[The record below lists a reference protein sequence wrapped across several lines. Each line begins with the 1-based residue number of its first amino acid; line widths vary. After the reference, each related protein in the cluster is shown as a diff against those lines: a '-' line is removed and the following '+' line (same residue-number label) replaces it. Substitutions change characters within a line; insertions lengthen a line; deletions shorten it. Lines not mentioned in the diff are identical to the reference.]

1 MTQTVNRK
9 TMKEMISNHLKK
21 VRSISGVEAQNLYR
35 CRSLTKRISEL
46 RAEGMDIRPVWTKD
60 LTGQR
65 YVRYYFM
72 GK

>member
-1 MTQTVNRK
+1 MTKTVNRK
-9 TMKEMISNHLKK
+9 TMKELIQNHLKLE
-21 VRSISGVEAQNLYR
+21 RSISNIEAQNLYR
-35 CRSLTKRISEL
+35 CRALPKRISEL
-46 RAEGMDIRPVWTKD
+46 RAEGMDIRPMWQRD